1 MCGRI
6 TVEEIKA
13 VETLWLFDT
22 QKSFRSLESFKKVE
36 QSLGAY
42 VDDDGLLRC
51 RGRLSNAP
59 VPEESKFPIRLP
71 VPRDSYVTEYSC
83 GTVTSKFCTLV

>member
-13 VETLWLFDT
+13 EETLWVFDT

-36 QSLGAY
+36 QNLGVY
-42 VDDDGLLRC
+42 VDDDVLLRC
-51 RGRLSNAP
+51 LGRLDTRSR
-59 VPEESKFPIRLP
+59 SI
-71 VPRDSYVTEYSC
+71 
-83 GTVTSKFCTLV
+83 